1 MKRYLEWNDGPEN
14 DISGGSIPLGMGG
27 RIRSQGTIMTR
38 FVKIMLVSASAL
50 CSFTRGA
57 ADSVTSMH
65 IAFWSI
71 NVYSATVILDNGVYK
86 MWYGGWESPGQWNDA
101 IYYRTSA
108 DGVTWSNS
116 QTVVVPGRVLAGA
129 VDANDPTVTK
139 HYNAISKQY
148 QYTMFYTLCVAPC
161 DGDHPS
167 NNQTWSAVSSDGVF
181 WQYHK
186 PLMTTNGASEP
197 SAIITGPQQDGTFW
211 QVYYMDVA
219 GTNKQVSMANVSGD
233 RTVLKTR
240 VVYTT
245 HQTLANPEVRQ
256 IGGNWVLFTNV
267 YTPQGRADIYNIQS
281 NSNLSWAGAL
291 QPVVVNNGPAIC
303 ATYAPGVLP
312 LTGNAYAMYFGNTH
326 TNPSTSG
333 CSSSQ
338 STSMQAWTL
347 QLLNAS
353 VPGLKH

>member
-1 MKRYLEWNDGPEN
+1 
-14 DISGGSIPLGMGG
+14 
-27 RIRSQGTIMTR
+27 MTR
-38 FVKIMLVSASAL
+38 FLKIMFFCACTL
-50 CSFTRGA
+50 CSITRGV

-65 IAFWSI
+65 IAFWST

-108 DGVTWSNS
+108 DDVNWSNP
-116 QTVVVPGRVLAGA
+116 QTVVVPGKVLTGA

-161 DGDHPS
+161 NGDPS

-186 PLMTTNGASEP
+186 RLMTTHGASEP
-197 SAIITGPQQDGTFW
+197 SAIIAGPQQDGTFW

-233 RTVLKTR
+233 RTVLQQR
-240 VVYTT
+240 AVYTT
-245 HQTLANPEVRQ
+245 NQTLANPEVRQ
-256 IGGNWVLFTNV
+256 IGGQWVLFTNV

-281 NSNLSWAGAL
+281 NSNLSWAGEL
-291 QPVVVNNGPAIC
+291 QPVVVNSGPAIC
-303 ATYAPGVLP
+303 ATFAPGVLP
-312 LTGNAYAMYFGNTH
+312 ITGNTYAMYFGNTH
-326 TNPSTSG
+326 TNPSTSA

-347 QLLNAS
+347 QLSNAS
-353 VPGLKH
+353 VPGSKH